1 MDNSKINNIVV
12 TEESLTSVK
21 TTSPQLY
28 VTQDGNIDTYSS
40 IALNDQTPPTN
51 FREVERLSSASV
63 DTQNKRPLRT
73 SITKDIF
80 YIGQNK
86 TEEIDMTKVFG
97 IDRNVITPDNSNVE
111 ATFVTAKSLDGNNKF
126 VQSSLNFREQ

>member
-1 MDNSKINNIVV
+1 MYITKTPNPEGAINTVSN
-12 TEESLTSVK
+12 K
-21 TTSPQLY
+21 
-28 VTQDGNIDTYSS
+28 G
-40 IALNDQTPPTN
+40 LNDQTPPTN

-80 YIGQNK
+80 YIGENK

-97 IDRNVITPDNSNVE
+97 IDRNVITPDNNNIE
-111 ATFVTAKSLDGNNKF
+111 ATFFTAKQIESGDSKF
-126 VQSSLNFREQ
+126 VQSSLNFKEQ